1 MLQGGIAILTTL
13 ITFSHKD
20 MPTENNK
27 EHRLDRTAFKR
38 QTAEAASNTV
48 AYWRQQSDTE
58 KIRAAYHL
66 SLRAWGYDPENEP
79 RLDRTKFSMR
89 KVE

>member
-1 MLQGGIAILTTL
+1 
-13 ITFSHKD
+13 
-20 MPTENNK
+20 MPLENKK
-27 EHRLDRTAFKR
+27 ENRLDRTAFKR
-38 QTAEAASNTV
+38 QTAEEASSKV
-48 AYWRQQSDTE
+48 AYWRQQSDVE

-89 KVE
+89 KR